1 MNFSALFIRRPV
13 MTVILILGLVL
24 YGIFSFTNM
33 PVALLPSV
41 DFPTVLVAASLPGAS
56 PQTMASAVA
65 TPLEKQFSSIPGL
78 SSMSSVNNQGSTRVI
93 LQFDLSQNIDVATQN
108 VENAVTQASHLLP
121 PGMPSLPFVK
131 QLNPSAAP
139 IEFIALAAPN
149 MPIYQLNQYAVD
161 KVVPAISGIPGVAQV
176 QIFGEQ
182 NYAVRIHANPFAMQ
196 AHGISLQALTQA
208 ISSHNVNLPQGTV
221 LGAVRNYAVNV
232 HGQLHDA
239 EAFAGMPIT
248 FANGAV
254 VPLADIA
261 EVRNGVD
268 NDQIASWIGGQR
280 ALILAVVRQPDADTV
295 AISDAI
301 QKRLPLLSASLPGG
315 AHMTV
320 VYNKADYIRAAVEEV
335 EATLLL
341 ASILVAGVLWLF
353 LRRGSPTLIGA
364 LAIPASILGT
374 FAIIYE
380 LGYTLNTLTLLAL
393 TLSVGFVVDDA
404 VVMLE
409 NIARHEENG
418 EEPYQAALVGS
429 REIGFTVISMTLS
442 LAVVFLPF
450 LVMGGIIGRLF
461 REFGITIAV
470 VILLS
475 GLISLTLTPMLCARY
490 LRVKHQGQ
498 SRFERGFIRLRDWYG
513 RSLRAMLGH
522 RGWIYGGALLSLLA
536 MIGLFIILPKG
547 FIPTEDSGMIMGN
560 LEYPQGIS
568 FAQLETTQQ
577 AIAAA
582 VGHNAAVQAVMSSAG
597 QGAGAFGSGNSGRLI
612 IRLKPLGERPSG
624 TQVIA
629 ELRQA
634 VSHFA
639 GVEASFQLPPA
650 IQMGPVSSQSNYQ
663 YILQSEDQDSLN
675 AAAPKLVAALRKVP
689 GLQSVNSDL
698 QLANPEIEVHI
709 LHQRAQA
716 LGVTPE
722 IIEQALN
729 FAFGGTQVGTIY
741 ASTNQY
747 EVILDLARQFQANLG
762 ALSAITVPGSAGLVP
777 LAALAHFAYGVGP
790 LSISHYNGLPSVT
803 ISFNLAPGVS
813 LGSATQAVQDTAVKI
828 LPADVQ
834 GEFGGSAAAFS
845 QSTGSLPMLLLAT
858 VALIYAILAI
868 LYEDF
873 IHPLTILTALP
884 LAGFGALLAL
894 WIFHQE
900 LDLFSFVG
908 IIMLVGLVKKNGIIM
923 VDFAI
928 HRRREGATAVDAMV
942 DACITRFRPIMMTNL
957 AAVLGILPIAIG
969 IGAGAESRVPL
980 GVAVAGGIIV
990 SQFLTLYVTPA
1001 FYVLFEGWKGRWKGR
1016 MVVSEPATEG
1026 VGSAISPNCD
1036 I

>member
-13 MTVILILGLVL
+13 MTVVLILGLVL
-24 YGIFSFTNM
+24 YGIFAFM
-33 PVALLPSV
+33 KLPVALLPGV
-41 DFPTVLVAASLPGAS
+41 DFPTVMVAASLPGAS

-65 TPLEKQFSSIPGL
+65 TPLEKQFSAIPGL
-78 SSMSSVNNQGSTRVI
+78 SSMSSVNHQGSTRVI
-93 LQFDLSQNIDVATQN
+93 LQFDLSQNINVATQN

-149 MPIYQLNQYAVD
+149 MPIYRLNQYAVD

-176 QIFGEQ
+176 LIFGEQ

-239 EAFAGMPIT
+239 QAFSGMPIT

-254 VPLADIA
+254 VPLANIA
-261 EVRNGVD
+261 QVSNGVD
-268 NDQIASWIGGQR
+268 NDQIASWMGGQR
-280 ALILAVVRQPDADTV
+280 ALILAVVRQPNADTV

-301 QKRLPLLSASLPGG
+301 QKHLPLLSASLPGG

-320 VYNKADYIRAAVEEV
+320 VYDKADYIRSAVEEV
-335 EATLLL
+335 EVTLLL

-374 FAIIYE
+374 FAIIYA

-393 TLSVGFVVDDA
+393 TLAVGFVVDDA

-418 EEPYQAALVGS
+418 EEPYQAAIIGS

-461 REFGITIAV
+461 REFGVTIAV

-475 GLISLTLTPMLCARY
+475 GLVSLTLTPMLCARY
-490 LRVKHQGQ
+490 LRVKHQGR
-498 SRFERGFIRLRDWYG
+498 SRFESGFRSLRDWYG
-513 RSLRAMLGH
+513 RSLRVALGH
-522 RGWIYGGALLSLLA
+522 RGWVYGGALLSLLA
-536 MIGLFIILPKG
+536 MIGLFILLPKG

-568 FAQLETTQQ
+568 FAQLETTQK

-582 VGHNAAVQAVMSSAG
+582 VGHNQAVQSVMSSAG
-597 QGAGAFGSGNSGRLI
+597 QGAGAFGSANTGRLI
-612 IRLKPLGERPSG
+612 IRLKPLGERASG

-629 ELRQA
+629 ELRRR

-650 IQMGPVSSQSNYQ
+650 IQMGPVSSQSHYQ
-663 YILQSEDQDSLN
+663 YILQSEDQNSLN
-675 AAAPKLVAALRKVP
+675 VTVPKLVAALRKVP
-689 GLQSVNSDL
+689 GLQAVNSDL

-722 IIEQALN
+722 AVEQALN

-747 EVILDLARQFQANLG
+747 EVILDLARQFQENLG
-762 ALSAITVPGSAGLVP
+762 ALSAITVPGNTGLVP

-803 ISFNLAPGVS
+803 ISFNLAPGTS
-813 LGSATQAVQDTAVKI
+813 LGDATRTVQNTATKI

-845 QSTGSLPMLLLAT
+845 QSTGSLPLLLLAT

-928 HRRREGATAVDAMV
+928 HRRREGASAVDAMV
-942 DACITRFRPIMMTNL
+942 DACVTRFRPIMMTNL

-969 IGAGAESRVPL
+969 VGAGAESRVPL

-1001 FYVLFEGWKGRWKGR
+1001 FYVLLEGWKERWRGK
-1016 MVVSEPATEG
+1016 VSASETA
-1026 VGSAISPNCD
+1026 SHRAI
-1036 I
+1036 

>member
-13 MTVILILGLVL
+13 MTVVLILGLVL
-24 YGIFSFTNM
+24 YGIFAFM
-33 PVALLPSV
+33 KLPVALLPSV
-41 DFPTVLVAASLPGAS
+41 DFPTVMVAASLPGAS

-65 TPLEKQFSSIPGL
+65 TPLEKQFSAIPGL

-93 LQFDLSQNIDVATQN
+93 LQFDLSQNINVATQN

-176 QIFGEQ
+176 LIFGEQ

-239 EAFAGMPIT
+239 QAFASMPIT

-254 VPLADIA
+254 VPLANIA
-261 EVRNGVD
+261 QVSNGVD
-268 NDQIASWIGGQR
+268 NDQIASWLGGQR
-280 ALILAVVRQPDADTV
+280 ALILAVVRQPNADTV

-320 VYNKADYIRAAVEEV
+320 VYDKADYIRSAVEEV
-335 EATLLL
+335 EVTLLL

-374 FAIIYE
+374 FAIIYA

-393 TLSVGFVVDDA
+393 TLAVGFVVDDA

-418 EEPYQAALVGS
+418 EEPYQAAIVGS

-461 REFGITIAV
+461 REFGVTIAV

-475 GLISLTLTPMLCARY
+475 GLVSLTLTPMLCARY

-498 SRFERGFIRLRDWYG
+498 SRFESGFLSLRDWYG
-513 RSLRAMLGH
+513 RSLRVALSH
-522 RGWIYGGALLSLLA
+522 RGWVYGGALLSLLA
-536 MIGLFIILPKG
+536 TIGLFILLPKG

-568 FAQLETTQQ
+568 FAQLETTQK

-582 VGHNAAVQAVMSSAG
+582 IGHNPAVQTVMSSAG
-597 QGAGAFGSGNSGRLI
+597 QGAGAFGSANTGRLI
-612 IRLKPLGERPSG
+612 IRLKPLGERASG
-624 TQVIA
+624 TQVIG
-629 ELRQA
+629 ELRST
-634 VSHFA
+634 VSHFS

-650 IQMGPVSSQSNYQ
+650 IQMGPVSSQSHYQ
-663 YILQSEDQDSLN
+663 YILQSEDQNSLN
-675 AAAPKLVAALRKVP
+675 VTVPKLVTALRKVP
-689 GLQSVNSDL
+689 GLQAVNSDL

-716 LGVTPE
+716 LGVTPQA
-722 IIEQALN
+722 IEQALN
-729 FAFGGTQVGTIY
+729 FAFGGAQVGTIY

-747 EVILDLARQFQANLG
+747 EVILDLARQFQENLG
-762 ALSAITVPGSAGLVP
+762 ALSAITVPGSTGLVP

-803 ISFNLAPGVS
+803 ISFNLAPGTS
-813 LGSATQAVQDTAVKI
+813 LGDATRTVQDTATKI

-845 QSTGSLPMLLLAT
+845 QSTGSLPLLLLAT

-928 HRRREGATAVDAMV
+928 HRRREGASAIDAMV
-942 DACITRFRPIMMTNL
+942 DACVTRFRPIMMTNL

-1001 FYVLFEGWKGRWKGR
+1001 FYVLFEGWKGHWKGR
-1016 MVVSEPATEG
+1016 APVSETASHE
-1026 VGSAISPNCD
+1026 AM
-1036 I
+1036 

>member
-13 MTVILILGLVL
+13 MTVVLILGLVL
-24 YGIFSFTNM
+24 YGIFAFM
-33 PVALLPSV
+33 KLPVALLPSV
-41 DFPTVLVAASLPGAS
+41 DFPTVMVAASLPGAS

-65 TPLEKQFSSIPGL
+65 TPLEKQFSAIPGL

-93 LQFDLSQNIDVATQN
+93 LQFDLSQNINVATQN

-176 QIFGEQ
+176 LIFGEQ

-239 EAFAGMPIT
+239 QAFASMPIT

-254 VPLADIA
+254 VPLANIA
-261 EVRNGVD
+261 QVSNGVD
-268 NDQIASWIGGQR
+268 NDQIASWLGGQR
-280 ALILAVVRQPDADTV
+280 ALILAVVRQPNADTV

-320 VYNKADYIRAAVEEV
+320 VYDKADYIRSAVKEV
-335 EATLLL
+335 EVTLLL

-374 FAIIYE
+374 FAIIYA

-393 TLSVGFVVDDA
+393 TLAVGFVVDDA

-418 EEPYQAALVGS
+418 EEPYQAAIVGS

-461 REFGITIAV
+461 REFGVTIAV

-475 GLISLTLTPMLCARY
+475 GLVSLTLTPMLCARY

-498 SRFERGFIRLRDWYG
+498 SRFESGFLSLRDWYG
-513 RSLRAMLGH
+513 RSLRVALSH
-522 RGWIYGGALLSLLA
+522 RGWVYGGALLSLLA
-536 MIGLFIILPKG
+536 TIGLFILLPKG

-568 FAQLETTQQ
+568 FAQLETTQK

-582 VGHNAAVQAVMSSAG
+582 VGHNPAVQTVMSSAG
-597 QGAGAFGSGNSGRLI
+597 QGAGAFGSANTGRLI
-612 IRLKPLGERPSG
+612 IRLKPLGERASG
-624 TQVIA
+624 TQVIG
-629 ELRQA
+629 ELRST
-634 VSHFA
+634 VSHFS

-650 IQMGPVSSQSNYQ
+650 IQMGPVSSQSHYQ
-663 YILQSEDQDSLN
+663 YILQSEDQNSLN
-675 AAAPKLVAALRKVP
+675 VTVPKLVTALRKVP
-689 GLQSVNSDL
+689 GLQAVNSDL

-716 LGVTPE
+716 LGVTPQA
-722 IIEQALN
+722 IEQALN
-729 FAFGGTQVGTIY
+729 FAFGGAQVGTIY

-747 EVILDLARQFQANLG
+747 EVILDLARQFQENLG
-762 ALSAITVPGSAGLVP
+762 ALSAITVPGSTGLVP

-803 ISFNLAPGVS
+803 ISFNLAPGTS
-813 LGSATQAVQDTAVKI
+813 LGDATRTVQDTATKI

-845 QSTGSLPMLLLAT
+845 QSTGSLPLLLLAT

-928 HRRREGATAVDAMV
+928 HRRREGASAIDAMV

-1001 FYVLFEGWKGRWKGR
+1001 FYVLFEGWKGHWKGR
-1016 MVVSEPATEG
+1016 APVSETASHE
-1026 VGSAISPNCD
+1026 AM
-1036 I
+1036 

>member
-13 MTVILILGLVL
+13 MTVVLILGLVL
-24 YGIFSFTNM
+24 YGIFAFM
-33 PVALLPSV
+33 KLPVALLPSV
-41 DFPTVLVAASLPGAS
+41 DFPTVMVAASLPGAS

-65 TPLEKQFSSIPGL
+65 TPLEKQFSAIPGL

-93 LQFDLSQNIDVATQN
+93 LQFDLSQNINVATQN

-176 QIFGEQ
+176 LIFGEQ

-239 EAFAGMPIT
+239 QAFAGMPIT

-254 VPLADIA
+254 VPLANIA
-261 EVRNGVD
+261 QVSNGVD
-268 NDQIASWIGGQR
+268 NDQIASWMGGQR
-280 ALILAVVRQPDADTV
+280 ALILAVVRQPNADTV

-320 VYNKADYIRAAVEEV
+320 VYDKADYIRSAVEEV
-335 EATLLL
+335 EVTLLL

-374 FAIIYE
+374 FAIIYA

-393 TLSVGFVVDDA
+393 TLAVGFVVDDA

-418 EEPYQAALVGS
+418 EEPYQAAIIGS

-461 REFGITIAV
+461 REFGVTIAV

-475 GLISLTLTPMLCARY
+475 GLVSLTLTPMLCARY

-498 SRFERGFIRLRDWYG
+498 SRFESGFLSLRDWYG
-513 RSLRAMLGH
+513 RSLRVALSH
-522 RGWIYGGALLSLLA
+522 RGWVYGGALLSLLA
-536 MIGLFIILPKG
+536 TIGLFILLPKG

-568 FAQLETTQQ
+568 FAQLETTQK

-582 VGHNAAVQAVMSSAG
+582 VGHNPAVQTVMSSAG
-597 QGAGAFGSGNSGRLI
+597 QGAGAFGSANTGRLI
-612 IRLKPLGERPSG
+612 IRLKPLGERASG
-624 TQVIA
+624 TQVIG
-629 ELRQA
+629 ELRST
-634 VSHFA
+634 VSHFS

-650 IQMGPVSSQSNYQ
+650 IQMGPVSSQSHYQ
-663 YILQSEDQDSLN
+663 YILQSEDQNSLN
-675 AAAPKLVAALRKVP
+675 VTVPKLVTALRKVP
-689 GLQSVNSDL
+689 GLQAVNSDL

-709 LHQRAQA
+709 LHQRTQA
-716 LGVTPE
+716 LGVTPQA
-722 IIEQALN
+722 IEQALN
-729 FAFGGTQVGTIY
+729 FAFGGAQVGTIY

-747 EVILDLARQFQANLG
+747 EVILDLARQFQENLG
-762 ALSAITVPGSAGLVP
+762 ALSAITVPGSTGLVP

-803 ISFNLAPGVS
+803 ISFNLAPGTS
-813 LGSATQAVQDTAVKI
+813 LGDATRTVQDTATKI

-845 QSTGSLPMLLLAT
+845 QSTGSLPLLLLAT

-928 HRRREGATAVDAMV
+928 HRRREGASAIDAMV
-942 DACITRFRPIMMTNL
+942 DACVTRFRPIMMTNL

-1001 FYVLFEGWKGRWKGR
+1001 FYVLFEGWKGHWKGKAP
-1016 MVVSEPATEG
+1016 VSETASHE
-1026 VGSAISPNCD
+1026 AM
-1036 I
+1036 

>member
-13 MTVILILGLVL
+13 MTVVLILGLVL
-24 YGIFSFTNM
+24 YGIFAFM
-33 PVALLPSV
+33 KLPVALLPSV
-41 DFPTVLVAASLPGAS
+41 DFPTVMVAASLPGAS

-65 TPLEKQFSSIPGL
+65 TPLEKQFSAIPGL

-93 LQFDLSQNIDVATQN
+93 LQFDLSQNINVATQN

-176 QIFGEQ
+176 LIFGEQ

-239 EAFAGMPIT
+239 QAFADMPIT

-254 VPLADIA
+254 VPLANIA
-261 EVRNGVD
+261 QVSNGVD
-268 NDQIASWIGGQR
+268 NDQIASWLGGQR
-280 ALILAVVRQPDADTV
+280 ALILAVVRQPNADTV

-320 VYNKADYIRAAVEEV
+320 VYDKADYIRSAVEEV
-335 EATLLL
+335 EVTLLL

-374 FAIIYE
+374 FAIIYA

-393 TLSVGFVVDDA
+393 TLAVGFVVDDA

-418 EEPYQAALVGS
+418 EEPYQAAIVGS

-461 REFGITIAV
+461 REFGVTIAV

-475 GLISLTLTPMLCARY
+475 GLVSLTLTPMLCARY

-498 SRFERGFIRLRDWYG
+498 SRFESGFLSLRDWYG
-513 RSLRAMLGH
+513 RSLRVALSH
-522 RGWIYGGALLSLLA
+522 RGWVYGGALLSLLA
-536 MIGLFIILPKG
+536 TIGLFILLPKG

-568 FAQLETTQQ
+568 FAQLETTQK

-582 VGHNAAVQAVMSSAG
+582 VGHNPAVQTVMSSAG
-597 QGAGAFGSGNSGRLI
+597 QGAGAFGSANTGRLI
-612 IRLKPLGERPSG
+612 IRLKPLGERASG
-624 TQVIA
+624 TQVIG
-629 ELRQA
+629 ELRST
-634 VSHFA
+634 VSHFS

-650 IQMGPVSSQSNYQ
+650 IQMGPVSSQSHYQ
-663 YILQSEDQDSLN
+663 YILQSEDQNSLN
-675 AAAPKLVAALRKVP
+675 VTVPKLVTALRKVP
-689 GLQSVNSDL
+689 GLQAVNSDL

-716 LGVTPE
+716 LGVTPQA
-722 IIEQALN
+722 IEQALN
-729 FAFGGTQVGTIY
+729 FAFGGAQVGTIY

-747 EVILDLARQFQANLG
+747 AVILDLARQFQENLG
-762 ALSAITVPGSAGLVP
+762 ALSAITVPGSTGLVP

-803 ISFNLAPGVS
+803 ISFNLAPGTS
-813 LGSATQAVQDTAVKI
+813 LGDATRTVQDTATKI

-845 QSTGSLPMLLLAT
+845 QSTGSLPLLLLAT

-928 HRRREGATAVDAMV
+928 HRRREGASAIDAMV
-942 DACITRFRPIMMTNL
+942 DACVTRFRPIMMTNL

-1001 FYVLFEGWKGRWKGR
+1001 FYVLFEGWKGHWKGR
-1016 MVVSEPATEG
+1016 APVSETASHE
-1026 VGSAISPNCD
+1026 AM
-1036 I
+1036 

>member
-13 MTVILILGLVL
+13 MTVVLILGLVL
-24 YGIFSFTNM
+24 YGIFAFM
-33 PVALLPSV
+33 KLPVALLPSV
-41 DFPTVLVAASLPGAS
+41 DFPTVMVAASLPGAS

-65 TPLEKQFSSIPGL
+65 TPLEKQFSAIPGL

-93 LQFDLSQNIDVATQN
+93 LQFDLSQNINVATQN

-176 QIFGEQ
+176 LIFGEQ

-239 EAFAGMPIT
+239 QAFASMPIT

-254 VPLADIA
+254 VPLANIA
-261 EVRNGVD
+261 QVSNGVD
-268 NDQIASWIGGQR
+268 NDQIASWLGGQR
-280 ALILAVVRQPDADTV
+280 ALILAVVRQPNADTV

-320 VYNKADYIRAAVEEV
+320 VYDKADYIRSAVEEV
-335 EATLLL
+335 EVTLLL

-374 FAIIYE
+374 FAIIYA

-393 TLSVGFVVDDA
+393 TLAVGFVVDDA

-418 EEPYQAALVGS
+418 EEPYQAAIVGS

-461 REFGITIAV
+461 REFGVTIAV

-475 GLISLTLTPMLCARY
+475 GLVSLTLTPMLCARY

-498 SRFERGFIRLRDWYG
+498 SHFESGFLSLRDWYG
-513 RSLRAMLGH
+513 RSLRVALSH
-522 RGWIYGGALLSLLA
+522 RGWVYGGALLSLLA
-536 MIGLFIILPKG
+536 TIGLFILLPKG

-568 FAQLETTQQ
+568 FAQLETTQK

-582 VGHNAAVQAVMSSAG
+582 VGHNPAVQTVMSSAG
-597 QGAGAFGSGNSGRLI
+597 QGAGAFGSANTGRLI
-612 IRLKPLGERPSG
+612 IRLKPLGERASG
-624 TQVIA
+624 TQVIG
-629 ELRQA
+629 ELRST
-634 VSHFA
+634 VSHFS

-650 IQMGPVSSQSNYQ
+650 IQMGPVSSQSHYQ
-663 YILQSEDQDSLN
+663 YILQSEDQNSLN
-675 AAAPKLVAALRKVP
+675 VTVPKLVTALRKVP
-689 GLQSVNSDL
+689 GLQAVNSDL

-716 LGVTPE
+716 LGVTPQA
-722 IIEQALN
+722 IEQALN
-729 FAFGGTQVGTIY
+729 FAFGGAQVGTIY

-747 EVILDLARQFQANLG
+747 AVILDLARQFQENLG
-762 ALSAITVPGSAGLVP
+762 ALSAITVPGSTGLVP

-803 ISFNLAPGVS
+803 ISFNLAPGTS
-813 LGSATQAVQDTAVKI
+813 LGDATRTVQDTATKI

-845 QSTGSLPMLLLAT
+845 QSTGSLPLLLLAT

-928 HRRREGATAVDAMV
+928 HRRREGASAIDAMV

-1001 FYVLFEGWKGRWKGR
+1001 FYVLFEGWKGHWKGR
-1016 MVVSEPATEG
+1016 APVSETASHE
-1026 VGSAISPNCD
+1026 AM
-1036 I
+1036 

>member
-1 MNFSALFIRRPV
+1 
-13 MTVILILGLVL
+13 
-24 YGIFSFTNM
+24 
-33 PVALLPSV
+33 
-41 DFPTVLVAASLPGAS
+41 
-56 PQTMASAVA
+56 
-65 TPLEKQFSSIPGL
+65 
-78 SSMSSVNNQGSTRVI
+78 
-93 LQFDLSQNIDVATQN
+93 
-108 VENAVTQASHLLP
+108 
-121 PGMPSLPFVK
+121 
-131 QLNPSAAP
+131 
-139 IEFIALAAPN
+139 
-149 MPIYQLNQYAVD
+149 
-161 KVVPAISGIPGVAQV
+161 
-176 QIFGEQ
+176 
-182 NYAVRIHANPFAMQ
+182 
-196 AHGISLQALTQA
+196 
-208 ISSHNVNLPQGTV
+208 
-221 LGAVRNYAVNV
+221 
-232 HGQLHDA
+232 
-239 EAFAGMPIT
+239 
-248 FANGAV
+248 
-254 VPLADIA
+254 
-261 EVRNGVD
+261 
-268 NDQIASWIGGQR
+268 
-280 ALILAVVRQPDADTV
+280 
-295 AISDAI
+295 
-301 QKRLPLLSASLPGG
+301 
-315 AHMTV
+315 
-320 VYNKADYIRAAVEEV
+320 
-335 EATLLL
+335 
-341 ASILVAGVLWLF
+341 
-353 LRRGSPTLIGA
+353 
-364 LAIPASILGT
+364 
-374 FAIIYE
+374 
-380 LGYTLNTLTLLAL
+380 
-393 TLSVGFVVDDA
+393 
-404 VVMLE
+404 
-409 NIARHEENG
+409 
-418 EEPYQAALVGS
+418 
-429 REIGFTVISMTLS
+429 
-442 LAVVFLPF
+442 
-450 LVMGGIIGRLF
+450 
-461 REFGITIAV
+461 
-470 VILLS
+470 
-475 GLISLTLTPMLCARY
+475 
-490 LRVKHQGQ
+490 
-498 SRFERGFIRLRDWYG
+498 
-513 RSLRAMLGH
+513 
-522 RGWIYGGALLSLLA
+522 
-536 MIGLFIILPKG
+536 
-547 FIPTEDSGMIMGN
+547 MIMGN

-568 FAQLETTQQ
+568 FAQLEKTQQ

-629 ELRQA
+629 ELRQT

-639 GVEASFQLPPA
+639 GVQASFQLPPA

-675 AAAPKLVAALRKVP
+675 AAAPKLVTALRKVP
-689 GLQSVNSDL
+689 GLQAVNSDL

-747 EVILDLARQFQANLG
+747 EVILDLARQFQTNLG
-762 ALSAITVPGSAGLVP
+762 ALAAITVPGSAGLVP

-813 LGSATQAVQDTAVKI
+813 LGNATQAVQDTAAKI

-1016 MVVSEPATEG
+1016 MAVSEAKAEG

>member
-13 MTVILILGLVL
+13 MTVITILGLVF
-24 YGIFSFTNM
+24 YGIFAFTNL

-41 DFPTVLVAASLPGAS
+41 DFPTVMVSASLPGAS

-78 SSMSSVNNQGSTRVI
+78 SSMSSVNNQGSTRIV

-108 VENAVTQASHLLP
+108 VANAVTQASHLLP

-139 IEFIALAAPN
+139 IEFIALSAPN

-196 AHGISLQALTQA
+196 AHGISLQALSAA

-239 EAFAGMPIT
+239 QAFAHMPVS

-261 EVRNGVD
+261 KVSNGVD
-268 NDQIASWIGGQR
+268 NDQIASWIGNQR

-295 AISDAI
+295 AISDTI
-301 QKRLPLLSASLPGG
+301 GKRLPGLSASLPGG
-315 AHMTV
+315 AKMTI
-320 VYNKADYIRAAVEEV
+320 VYDKADYIRAAVEEV
-335 EATLLL
+335 EITLLL
-341 ASILVAGVLWLF
+341 ASLLVAGVLWLF

-364 LAIPASILGT
+364 VAIPASILAT

-393 TLSVGFVVDDA
+393 TLAVGFVVDDA

-409 NIARHEENG
+409 NISRHEENG
-418 EEPYQAALVGS
+418 EAPFQAAIAGS

-461 REFGITIAV
+461 REFGVTIAI
-470 VILLS
+470 VILMS
-475 GLISLTLTPMLCARY
+475 GLVSLTLTPMLCARY
-490 LRVKHQGQ
+490 LRVKHVRP
-498 SRFERGFIRLRDWYG
+498 SRFESGFSRLRDWYG
-513 RSLRAMLGH
+513 RSLRSTLQH
-522 RGWIYGGALLSLLA
+522 RGWVYGAALLSLMG
-536 MIGLFIILPKG
+536 MIGLFMILPKG
-547 FIPTEDSGMIMGN
+547 FIPREDSGMIMGD

-568 FAQLETTQQ
+568 FSQLENTQQ
-577 AIAAA
+577 RIAAA
-582 VGHNAAVQAVMSSAG
+582 VGHNKAVQAVMSSAG
-597 QGAGAFGSGNSGRLI
+597 QGAGAFGAANKGRLI
-612 IRLKPLGERPSG
+612 IRLKPLGQRVSG
-624 TQVIA
+624 EQVIA
-629 ELRQA
+629 QLRQI
-634 VSHFA
+634 VSRFH
-639 GVEASFQLPPA
+639 GVEASFHMPSA
-650 IQMGPVSSQSNYQ
+650 IQMGPVSSHSHYQ
-663 YILQSEDQDSLN
+663 YILQSEDQESLD
-675 AAAPKLVAALRKVP
+675 ATVPKLVQALRQVP
-689 GLQSVNSDL
+689 GLQAVDSDL
-698 QLANPEIEVHI
+698 QLANPEIEVHV

-716 LGVTPE
+716 MGVTPQS
-722 IIEQALN
+722 IEQALN

-747 EVILDLARQFQANLG
+747 KVILDLERKFQENLG
-762 ALSAITVPGSAGLVP
+762 ALSAISIPGSAGLVP
-777 LAALAHFAYGVGP
+777 LAAIAHFAYGVGP
-790 LSISHYNGLPSVT
+790 LSISHYDGLPSVT

-813 LGSATQAVQDTAVKI
+813 LGDATQRVQDTAARI
-828 LPADVQ
+828 LPANVQ

-845 QSTGSLPMLLLAT
+845 QSTSTLPLLLLAT
-858 VALIYAILAI
+858 IALIYAILAI

-923 VDFAI
+923 VDFAV
-928 HRRREGATAVDAMV
+928 HRRREGATPVDAIV
-942 DACITRFRPIMMTNL
+942 DACMTRFRPIMMTNL

-969 IGAGAESRVPL
+969 IGAGADSRVPL

-990 SQFLTLYVTPA
+990 SQFLTLYITPA
-1001 FYVLFEGWKGRWKGR
+1001 FYVLFENWKGRWR
-1016 MVVSEPATEG
+1016 RHSQAPQNQT
-1026 VGSAISPNCD
+1026 AISGESL
-1036 I
+1036 

>member
-13 MTVILILGLVL
+13 MTVVFILGLVL
-24 YGIFSFTNM
+24 YGIFAFM
-33 PVALLPSV
+33 KLPVALLPSV
-41 DFPTVLVAASLPGAS
+41 DFPTVMVAATLPGAS

-65 TPLEKQFSSIPGL
+65 TPLEKQFSAIPGL
-78 SSMSSVNNQGSTRVI
+78 SSMSSVNNQGATRVI

-108 VENAVTQASHLLP
+108 VENAVTQAAHLLP
-121 PGMPSLPFVK
+121 PGMPNLPFVK

-161 KVVPAISGIPGVAQV
+161 KVVPAISGIPGIAQV

-182 NYAVRIHANPFAMQ
+182 NYAVRIHANPFSMQ

-239 EAFAGMPIT
+239 RAFADMPIT

-280 ALILAVVRQPDADTV
+280 ALILAVVRQPNADTV

-320 VYNKADYIRAAVEEV
+320 VYDKADYIRSAVEEV
-335 EATLLL
+335 EVTLLL

-374 FAIIYE
+374 FAAIYA

-393 TLSVGFVVDDA
+393 TLAVGFVVDDA

-418 EEPYQAALVGS
+418 EEPFQAAIVGS
-429 REIGFTVISMTLS
+429 REIGFTVVSMTLS

-461 REFGITIAV
+461 REFGVTIAV

-475 GLISLTLTPMLCARY
+475 GLVSLTLTPMLCARY

-498 SRFERGFIRLRDWYG
+498 SRFESGFVRLRDWYG
-513 RSLRAMLGH
+513 RSLRVALSH
-522 RGWIYGGALLSLLA
+522 RGWVYGGALLSLLA
-536 MIGLFIILPKG
+536 MIGLFILLPKG
-547 FIPTEDSGMIMGN
+547 FIPTEDGGMIMGN

-568 FAQLETTQQ
+568 FAQLETTQK

-582 VGHNAAVQAVMSSAG
+582 VGHNQAVLSVMSSAG
-597 QGAGAFGSGNSGRLI
+597 QGAGAFSSANTGRLI
-612 IRLKPLGERPSG
+612 IRLKPLGERASG
-624 TQVIA
+624 TQVIT
-629 ELRQA
+629 ELRRA

-650 IQMGPVSSQSNYQ
+650 IQMGPVSSQSHYQ
-663 YILQSEDQDSLN
+663 YILQSEDQNSLN
-675 AAAPKLVAALRKVP
+675 VTVPKLVAALRKVP
-689 GLQSVNSDL
+689 GLQAVNSDL

-722 IIEQALN
+722 AIEQALN

-747 EVILDLARQFQANLG
+747 EVILDLARQFQKNLG
-762 ALSAITVPGSAGLVP
+762 ALSAITVPGSTGLVP
-777 LAALAHFAYGVGP
+777 LAALARFAYGVGP

-813 LGSATQAVQDTAVKI
+813 LGAATQAVQKAASEV
-828 LPADVQ
+828 LPANVQ
-834 GEFGGSAAAFS
+834 GEFGGSAAAFA
-845 QSTGSLPMLLLAT
+845 QSTGSLPLLLLAT

-923 VDFAI
+923 VDFAV

-969 IGAGAESRVPL
+969 IGAGAASRVPL

-1001 FYVLFEGWKGRWKGR
+1001 FYVLFEGWKGRWRGK
-1016 MVVSEPATEG
+1016 VPVSEPA
-1026 VGSAISPNCD
+1026 SL
-1036 I
+1036 

>member
-13 MTVILILGLVL
+13 MTVVLILGLVL
-24 YGIFSFTNM
+24 YGIFAFM
-33 PVALLPSV
+33 KLPVALLPSV
-41 DFPTVLVAASLPGAS
+41 DFPTVMVAASLPGAS

-65 TPLEKQFSSIPGL
+65 TPLEKQFSAIPGL
-78 SSMSSVNNQGSTRVI
+78 SSMSSVNHQGSTRVI
-93 LQFDLSQNIDVATQN
+93 LQFDLSQNINVATQN

-176 QIFGEQ
+176 LIFGEQ

-239 EAFAGMPIT
+239 QAFADMPIT

-254 VPLADIA
+254 VPLANIA
-261 EVRNGVD
+261 QVNNGVD
-268 NDQIASWIGGQR
+268 NDQIASWMGGQR
-280 ALILAVVRQPDADTV
+280 ALILAVVRQPNADTV

-320 VYNKADYIRAAVEEV
+320 VYDKADYIRSAVEEV
-335 EATLLL
+335 EVTLLL
-341 ASILVAGVLWLF
+341 ASMLVAGVLWLF

-374 FAIIYE
+374 FAIIYA

-393 TLSVGFVVDDA
+393 TLAVGFVVDDA

-418 EEPYQAALVGS
+418 DEPYQAAIVGS

-461 REFGITIAV
+461 REFGVTIAV

-475 GLISLTLTPMLCARY
+475 GLVSLTLTPMLCARY

-498 SRFERGFIRLRDWYG
+498 SRFESGFRSLRDWYG
-513 RSLRAMLGH
+513 RSLRVALSH
-522 RGWIYGGALLSLLA
+522 RGWVYGGALLSLLA
-536 MIGLFIILPKG
+536 MIGLFILLPKG

-568 FAQLETTQQ
+568 FAQLETTQK

-582 VGHNAAVQAVMSSAG
+582 VGHNPAVQTVMSSAG
-597 QGAGAFGSGNSGRLI
+597 QGAGAFGSANTGRLL
-612 IRLKPLGERPSG
+612 IRLKPLGERASG
-624 TQVIA
+624 TQVIG
-629 ELRQA
+629 ELRRRI
-634 VSHFA
+634 SHFA

-650 IQMGPVSSQSNYQ
+650 IQMGPVSSQSHYQ
-663 YILQSEDQDSLN
+663 YILQSEDQNSLN
-675 AAAPKLVAALRKVP
+675 VTVPKLVAALRKVP
-689 GLQSVNSDL
+689 GLQAVNSDL

-716 LGVTPE
+716 LGVTPAA
-722 IIEQALN
+722 IEQALN

-747 EVILDLARQFQANLG
+747 EVILDLARQFQENLG
-762 ALSAITVPGSAGLVP
+762 ALSAITVPGSTGLVP

-803 ISFNLAPGVS
+803 ISFNLAPGTA
-813 LGSATQAVQDTAVKI
+813 LGDATRTVQDTATKI

-845 QSTGSLPMLLLAT
+845 QSTGSLPLLLLAT

-900 LDLFSFVG
+900 LDLFSFV
-908 IIMLVGLVKKNGIIM
+908 
-923 VDFAI
+923 
-928 HRRREGATAVDAMV
+928 
-942 DACITRFRPIMMTNL
+942 
-957 AAVLGILPIAIG
+957 
-969 IGAGAESRVPL
+969 
-980 GVAVAGGIIV
+980 
-990 SQFLTLYVTPA
+990 
-1001 FYVLFEGWKGRWKGR
+1001 
-1016 MVVSEPATEG
+1016 
-1026 VGSAISPNCD
+1026 
-1036 I
+1036 

>member
-13 MTVILILGLVL
+13 MTVVLILGLVL
-24 YGIFSFTNM
+24 YGIFAFM
-33 PVALLPSV
+33 KLPVALLPSV
-41 DFPTVLVAASLPGAS
+41 DFPTVMVAASLPGAS

-65 TPLEKQFSSIPGL
+65 TPLEKQFSAIPGL

-93 LQFDLSQNIDVATQN
+93 LQFDLSQNINVATQN

-176 QIFGEQ
+176 LIFGEQ

-239 EAFAGMPIT
+239 QAFASMPIT

-254 VPLADIA
+254 VPLANIA
-261 EVRNGVD
+261 QVSNGVD
-268 NDQIASWIGGQR
+268 NDQIASWLGGQR
-280 ALILAVVRQPDADTV
+280 ALILAVVRQPNADTV

-320 VYNKADYIRAAVEEV
+320 VYDKADYIRSAVEEV
-335 EATLLL
+335 EVTLLL

-374 FAIIYE
+374 FAIIYA

-393 TLSVGFVVDDA
+393 TLAVGFVVDDA

-418 EEPYQAALVGS
+418 EEPYQAAIVGS

-461 REFGITIAV
+461 REFGVTIAV

-475 GLISLTLTPMLCARY
+475 GLVSLTLTPMLCARY

-498 SRFERGFIRLRDWYG
+498 SRFESGFLSLRDWYG
-513 RSLRAMLGH
+513 RSLRVALSH
-522 RGWIYGGALLSLLA
+522 RGWVYGGALLSLLA
-536 MIGLFIILPKG
+536 TIGLFILLPKG

-568 FAQLETTQQ
+568 FAQLETTQK

-582 VGHNAAVQAVMSSAG
+582 VGHNPAVQSVLSSAG
-597 QGAGAFGSGNSGRLI
+597 QGAGAFGSANTGRLI
-612 IRLKPLGERPSG
+612 IRLKPLGERASG
-624 TQVIA
+624 TQVIG
-629 ELRQA
+629 ELRST
-634 VSHFA
+634 VSHFS

-650 IQMGPVSSQSNYQ
+650 IQMGPVSSQSHYQ
-663 YILQSEDQDSLN
+663 YILQSEDQNSLN
-675 AAAPKLVAALRKVP
+675 VTVPKLVTALRKVP
-689 GLQSVNSDL
+689 GLQAVNSDL

-716 LGVTPE
+716 LGVTPQA
-722 IIEQALN
+722 IEQALN

-747 EVILDLARQFQANLG
+747 EVILDLARPFQENLG
-762 ALSAITVPGSAGLVP
+762 ALSAITVPGSTGLVP

-803 ISFNLAPGVS
+803 ISFNLAPGTS
-813 LGSATQAVQDTAVKI
+813 LGDATRTVQDTATKI

-845 QSTGSLPMLLLAT
+845 QSTGSLPLLLLAT

-928 HRRREGATAVDAMV
+928 HRRREGASAIDAMV
-942 DACITRFRPIMMTNL
+942 DACVTRFRPIMMTNL

-1001 FYVLFEGWKGRWKGR
+1001 FYVLFEGWKGHWKGKAP
-1016 MVVSEPATEG
+1016 VSETASHE
-1026 VGSAISPNCD
+1026 AM
-1036 I
+1036 

>member
-1 MNFSALFIRRPV
+1 MNFSAIFIRRPV
-13 MTVILILGLVL
+13 MTVIFILGLVF
-24 YGIFSFTNM
+24 YGIFAFTHL

-41 DFPTVLVAASLPGAS
+41 DFPTVMVSASLPGAS

-78 SSMSSVNNQGSTRVI
+78 SSMSSVNNQGSSRII

-161 KVVPAISGIPGVAQV
+161 KIVPAISGIPGVAQV

-196 AHGISLQALTQA
+196 SHGISLQALSAAVT
-208 ISSHNVNLPQGTV
+208 SHNVNLPQGTV

-232 HGQLHDA
+232 HGQLQDA
-239 EAFAGMPIT
+239 QSFANMPIT

-254 VPLADIA
+254 IPLADIA
-261 EVRNGVD
+261 TVRNGVD
-268 NDQIASWIGGQR
+268 NDQIASWIGNQR

-301 QKRLPLLSASLPGG
+301 GKRLPLLSASLPGG

-320 VYNKADYIRAAVEEV
+320 VYDKADYIRSAVEEV
-335 EATLLL
+335 EITLVL
-341 ASILVAGVLWLF
+341 ASLLVAGVLWLF

-364 LAIPASILGT
+364 LAIPTSILGT
-374 FAIIYE
+374 FAVIYE

-393 TLSVGFVVDDA
+393 TLAVGFVVDDA

-418 EEPYQAALVGS
+418 EEPYQAAITGS
-429 REIGFTVISMTLS
+429 REIGFTVMSMTLS

-461 REFGITIAV
+461 REFGVTIAV

-475 GLISLTLTPMLCARY
+475 GLVSLTLTPMLCARY
-490 LRVKHQGQ
+490 LRVKHQEQ
-498 SRFERGFIRLRDWYG
+498 SHFERGFLRLRDWYG
-513 RSLRAMLGH
+513 RSLRSTLNH
-522 RGWIYGGALLSLLA
+522 RGWVYLSALLSLLA
-536 MIGLFIILPKG
+536 MIGLFILLPKG

-568 FAQLETTQQ
+568 FNQLKTTQQ
-577 AIAAA
+577 QIAAA
-582 VGHNAAVQAVMSSAG
+582 VGHNKAVQAVMSSAG
-597 QGAGAFGSGNSGRLI
+597 QGAGAFGSANTGRLI
-612 IRLKPLGERPSG
+612 IRLKPLGQRASG

-629 ELRQA
+629 ELRRT
-634 VSHFA
+634 VNHFN

-650 IQMGPVSSQSNYQ
+650 IQMGPVSSQSHYQ
-663 YILQSEDQDSLN
+663 YILQSEDQSSLD
-675 AAAPKLVAALRKVP
+675 ATIPELVSALRKVP
-689 GLQSVNSDL
+689 GLQAVNSDL

-716 LGVTPE
+716 LGVTPQ

-729 FAFGGTQVGTIY
+729 FAFGGAQVGTIY

-747 EVILDLARQFQANLG
+747 EVILDLERKFQENLG

-777 LAALAHFAYGVGP
+777 LAAIAHFAYGVGP
-790 LSISHYNGLPSVT
+790 LSISHYNGIPSVT
-803 ISFNLAPGVS
+803 ISFNLAAGVS
-813 LGSATQAVQDTAVKI
+813 LGDATAKVEQVAAKI
-828 LPADVQ
+828 LPANVQ
-834 GEFGGSAAAFS
+834 GEFGGTAAAFT
-845 QSTGSLPMLLLAT
+845 QSTGSLPTLLLAT
-858 VALIYAILAI
+858 IALIYAILAI

-928 HRRREGATAVDAMV
+928 HRRREGASAVDAMV
-942 DACITRFRPIMMTNL
+942 DACVTRFRPIMMTNL

-990 SQFLTLYVTPA
+990 SQFLTLYITPA
-1001 FYVLFEGWKGRWKGR
+1001 FYVLFENWKTRWR
-1016 MVVSEPATEG
+1016 SRLQPTPHTEM
-1026 VGSAISPNCD
+1026 AQRENR
-1036 I
+1036 

>member
-13 MTVILILGLVL
+13 MTVVLILGLVL
-24 YGIFSFTNM
+24 YGIFAFM
-33 PVALLPSV
+33 KLPVALLPSV
-41 DFPTVLVAASLPGAS
+41 DFPTVMVAASLPGAS

-65 TPLEKQFSSIPGL
+65 TPLEKQFSAIPGL

-93 LQFDLSQNIDVATQN
+93 LQFDLSQNINVATQN

-176 QIFGEQ
+176 LIFGEQ

-239 EAFAGMPIT
+239 QAFAGMPVT

-254 VPLADIA
+254 VPLANIA
-261 EVRNGVD
+261 QVSNGVD
-268 NDQIASWIGGQR
+268 NDQIASWMGGQR
-280 ALILAVVRQPDADTV
+280 ALILAVVRQPNADTV

-320 VYNKADYIRAAVEEV
+320 VYDKADYIRSAVEEV
-335 EATLLL
+335 EVTLLL

-374 FAIIYE
+374 FAIIYA

-393 TLSVGFVVDDA
+393 TLAVGFVVDDA

-418 EEPYQAALVGS
+418 EEPYQAAIIGS

-461 REFGITIAV
+461 REFGVTIAV

-475 GLISLTLTPMLCARY
+475 GLVSLTLTPMLCARY

-498 SRFERGFIRLRDWYG
+498 SRFESGFLSLRDWYG
-513 RSLRAMLGH
+513 RSLRVALSH
-522 RGWIYGGALLSLLA
+522 RGWVYGGALLSLLA
-536 MIGLFIILPKG
+536 TIGLFILLPKG

-568 FAQLETTQQ
+568 FAQLETTQK

-582 VGHNAAVQAVMSSAG
+582 VGHNPAVQTVMSSAG
-597 QGAGAFGSGNSGRLI
+597 QGAGAFGSANTGRLI

-624 TQVIA
+624 TQVIG
-629 ELRQA
+629 ELRST
-634 VSHFA
+634 VSHFS

-650 IQMGPVSSQSNYQ
+650 IQMGPVSSQSHYQ
-663 YILQSEDQDSLN
+663 YILQSEDQNSLN
-675 AAAPKLVAALRKVP
+675 VTVPKLVTALRKVP
-689 GLQSVNSDL
+689 GLQAVNSDL

-709 LHQRAQA
+709 LHQRTQA
-716 LGVTPE
+716 LGVTPQA
-722 IIEQALN
+722 IEQALN
-729 FAFGGTQVGTIY
+729 FAFGGAQVGTIY

-747 EVILDLARQFQANLG
+747 EVILDLARQFQENLG
-762 ALSAITVPGSAGLVP
+762 ALSAITVPGSTGLVP

-803 ISFNLAPGVS
+803 ISFNLAPGTS
-813 LGSATQAVQDTAVKI
+813 LGDATRTVQDTATKI

-845 QSTGSLPMLLLAT
+845 QSTGSLPLLLLAT

-928 HRRREGATAVDAMV
+928 HRRREGASAIDAMV
-942 DACITRFRPIMMTNL
+942 DACVTRFRPIMMTNL

-1001 FYVLFEGWKGRWKGR
+1001 FYVLFEGWKGHWKGKAP
-1016 MVVSEPATEG
+1016 VSETASHE
-1026 VGSAISPNCD
+1026 AM
-1036 I
+1036 

>member
-13 MTVILILGLVL
+13 MTVIIILGLVF
-24 YGIFSFTNM
+24 YGIFAFTNL

-41 DFPTVLVAASLPGAS
+41 DFPTVMVSASLPGAS

-78 SSMSSVNNQGSTRVI
+78 SSMSSVNNQGSTRII
-93 LQFDLSQNIDVATQN
+93 LQFDLSQNIDVPTQN
-108 VENAVTQASHLLP
+108 VANAVTQASHLLP

-139 IEFIALAAPN
+139 IEFIALSAPN

-196 AHGISLQALTQA
+196 AHGISLQALSAA

-239 EAFAGMPIT
+239 QAFAHMPVS
-248 FANGAV
+248 FANGVV
-254 VPLADIA
+254 VPLAAIA

-268 NDQIASWIGGQR
+268 NDQIASWIGNQR

-295 AISDAI
+295 AISDTI
-301 QKRLPLLSASLPGG
+301 GKRLPALSASLPGG
-315 AHMTV
+315 AKMTV
-320 VYNKADYIRAAVEEV
+320 VYDKADYIRAAVEEV
-335 EATLLL
+335 EITLLL
-341 ASILVAGVLWLF
+341 ASLLVAGVLWLF

-364 LAIPASILGT
+364 VAIPASILAT
-374 FAIIYE
+374 FAVIYE

-393 TLSVGFVVDDA
+393 TLAVGFVVDDA

-409 NIARHEENG
+409 NITRHEENG
-418 EEPYQAALVGS
+418 EEPFQAAIVGS

-461 REFGITIAV
+461 REFGVTIAI
-470 VILLS
+470 VILMS
-475 GLISLTLTPMLCARY
+475 GLVSLTLTPMLCARY
-490 LRVKHQGQ
+490 LQVKHAHP
-498 SRFERGFIRLRDWYG
+498 SRFEQGFSRLRDWYG
-513 RSLRAMLGH
+513 RSLRSTLQH
-522 RGWIYGGALLSLLA
+522 RGWVYGAALLSLLG
-536 MIGLFIILPKG
+536 MIGLFILLPKG
-547 FIPTEDSGMIMGN
+547 FIPSEDSGMIMGN

-568 FAQLETTQQ
+568 FSQLEDTQQ
-577 AIAAA
+577 RIAAA
-582 VGHNAAVQAVMSSAG
+582 VGHNKAVQAVMSSAG
-597 QGAGAFGSGNSGRLI
+597 QGAGAFGSANKGRLI
-612 IRLKPLGERPSG
+612 IRLKPLGQRASG
-624 TQVIA
+624 EQVIA
-629 ELRQA
+629 QLRQI
-634 VSHFA
+634 VGRFH

-650 IQMGPVSSQSNYQ
+650 IQMGPVSSQSHYQ

-675 AAAPKLVAALRKVP
+675 ATVPKLVKALRNIP
-689 GLQSVNSDL
+689 GIQAVNSDL
-698 QLANPEIEVHI
+698 QLANPEIEVHV
-709 LHQRAQA
+709 LHQRAQV
-716 LGVTPE
+716 LGVTPQG
-722 IIEQALN
+722 IEQALN

-747 EVILDLARQFQANLG
+747 EVILDLERKFQENLG
-762 ALSAITVPGSAGLVP
+762 ALSAISIPGSAGLVP
-777 LAALAHFAYGVGP
+777 LAAIAHFAYGVGP
-790 LSISHYNGLPSVT
+790 LSISHYDGLPSVT

-813 LGSATQAVQDTAVKI
+813 LGDATQKVQKTAAQI
-828 LPADVQ
+828 LPANVQ

-845 QSTGSLPMLLLAT
+845 QSTSTLPLLLLAT

-894 WIFHQE
+894 WLFHQE

-923 VDFAI
+923 VDFAV
-928 HRRREGATAVDAMV
+928 HRRREGATAIDAIV
-942 DACITRFRPIMMTNL
+942 DACMTRFRPIMMTNL
-957 AAVLGILPIAIG
+957 AAILGILPIAIG

-980 GVAVAGGIIV
+980 GIAVAGGIIV
-990 SQFLTLYVTPA
+990 SQFLTLYITPA
-1001 FYVLFEGWKGRWKGR
+1001 FYVLFENWKGRWRRRSPIIPSKPT
-1016 MVVSEPATEG
+1016 VSG
-1026 VGSAISPNCD
+1026 D
-1036 I
+1036 HL

>member
-13 MTVILILGLVL
+13 MTVIIILGLVL
-24 YGIFSFTNM
+24 YGIFAFTNM

-41 DFPTVLVAASLPGAS
+41 DFPTVMVSASLPGAS

-78 SSMSSVNNQGSTRVI
+78 SSMSSVNNQGSTRII

-108 VENAVTQASHLLP
+108 VSNAVTQASHLLP

-139 IEFIALAAPN
+139 IEFIALSAPN

-196 AHGISLQALTQA
+196 AHGVSLQALSTA

-239 EAFAGMPIT
+239 QAFANMPVS

-254 VPLADIA
+254 VPLAAIA

-268 NDQIASWIGGQR
+268 NDQIASWIGSQR
-280 ALILAVVRQPDADTV
+280 ALILAVIRQPDADTV

-301 QKRLPLLSASLPGG
+301 GKRLPGLSASLPGG
-315 AHMTV
+315 AKMTA
-320 VYNKADYIRAAVEEV
+320 VYDKADYIRAAVEEV
-335 EATLLL
+335 EITLLL
-341 ASILVAGVLWLF
+341 ASLLVAGVLWLF

-364 LAIPASILGT
+364 VAIPASILAT

-393 TLSVGFVVDDA
+393 TLAVGFVVDDA

-409 NIARHEENG
+409 NITRHEENG
-418 EEPYQAALVGS
+418 EAPFQAAIAGS

-461 REFGITIAV
+461 REFGVTIAI
-470 VILLS
+470 VILMS

-490 LRVKHQGQ
+490 LRVKHAHP
-498 SRFERGFIRLRDWYG
+498 SRFEQGFSRLRDWYG
-513 RSLRAMLGH
+513 RSLRSTLQH
-522 RGWIYGGALLSLLA
+522 RGWIYGAALLSLLG
-536 MIGLFIILPKG
+536 MVGLFIILPKG
-547 FIPTEDSGMIMGN
+547 FIPSEDSGMIMGN

-568 FAQLETTQQ
+568 FSQLEDTQQ
-577 AIAAA
+577 RIAAA
-582 VGHNAAVQAVMSSAG
+582 VGHNHAVQAVMSSAG
-597 QGAGAFGSGNSGRLI
+597 QGAGAFGSANTGRLI
-612 IRLKPLGERPSG
+612 IRLKPLGQRASG
-624 TQVIA
+624 EQVIA
-629 ELRQA
+629 QLRQI
-634 VSHFA
+634 VSRFH

-650 IQMGPVSSQSNYQ
+650 IQMGPVSSQSHYQ

-675 AAAPKLVAALRKVP
+675 EAVPKLVKALRKTP
-689 GLQSVNSDL
+689 GIQAVNSDL
-698 QLANPEIEVHI
+698 QLANPEIEVHV

-716 LGVTPE
+716 LGVTPQG
-722 IIEQALN
+722 IEQALN

-747 EVILDLARQFQANLG
+747 EVILDLERKFQENLG
-762 ALSAITVPGSAGLVP
+762 ALSTISIPGSAGLVP
-777 LAALAHFAYGVGP
+777 LAAIAHFAYGVGP
-790 LSISHYNGLPSVT
+790 LSISHYDGLPSVT

-813 LGSATQAVQDTAVKI
+813 LGDATQKVQKTAAQI
-828 LPADVQ
+828 LPANVQ

-845 QSTGSLPMLLLAT
+845 QSTSTLPLLLLAT
-858 VALIYAILAI
+858 IALIYAILAI

-923 VDFAI
+923 VDFAV
-928 HRRREGATAVDAMV
+928 HRRREGATAVDAIV
-942 DACITRFRPIMMTNL
+942 DACMTRFRPIMMTNL

-990 SQFLTLYVTPA
+990 SQFLTLYITPA
-1001 FYVLFEGWKGRWKGR
+1001 FYVLFENWKGRWQR
-1016 MVVSEPATEG
+1016 HSQAPQNQA
-1026 VGSAISPNCD
+1026 AISGESL
-1036 I
+1036 